1 MENLESFRFYFRGRY
16 IDVKVKNN
24 CIVRIEFT
32 NDPNYKDD
40 MKPVNLE
47 EHPELI
53 EEAISEIEKRY
64 PNYEPGCCLYQAK
77 DWVLYKFKKVL

>member
-16 IDVKVKNN
+16 THVQVKMNL
-24 CIVRIEFT
+24 IVRIEFT
-32 NDPNYKDD
+32 NDPSYKNE

-53 EEAISEIEKRY
+53 EDAISEIEKRY
-64 PNYEPGCCLYQAK
+64 PNYEPGCNLYQAK
-77 DWVLYKFKKVL
+77 DWVLYKFKKIL